1 MPIIFTYP
9 HVLVHFIVTTEYIA
23 DIDKS
28 LSNVSSKIWNPA
40 FPYNAMV
47 IGILITLMLV
57 SSFLYPFTDPL
68 EAYSSR
74 SRSSDEFYQPSNQ
87 SLQLPRLYDIDL
99 KTEIIFTGLD
109 FPTSMAFLG
118 PDDMLVLEKNTGQVR
133 RITNGTLLSS
143 PLLDVNISNQSESGM
158 LGIAVEKNASEGG
171 LPSTTDVFL
180 YFTSSLNSGEN
191 NQPFGNRLYKYQL
204 IDNKLVNPKKLLDL
218 PSWPGPAHNG
228 GRIIIGP
235 DNNVYLTIGNLN
247 VNEKKTF
254 LTRAENLKYGR
265 EPDGRAGILRVT
277 QDGQPIPN
285 GSIIGDQYPLN
296 LYYAYGI
303 RNSFGIDFDPVTENL
318 WDTENG
324 PSYGDEINL
333 VEPGFNSGWNK
344 VQGIWEEAGGR
355 FGPIL
360 TKLQEKEL
368 LVDFDGRGRYSN
380 PEFTWIYNVG
390 PTALK
395 FLDSEKL
402 GKEYENDMFIGDIHN
417 GNVYHFELADNR
429 TALALDGPLKDKMA
443 NNRNEPKTTLFGQG
457 FGGITDIEVGPDGY
471 LYILSVQL
479 SSNGCILDEQDKP
492 PCINYSSPYQGMI
505 YRVVPEA
512 VTSS

>member
-1 MPIIFTYP
+1 MALYYP
-9 HVLVHFIVTTEYIA
+9 
-23 DIDKS
+23 
-28 LSNVSSKIWNPA
+28 
-40 FPYNAMV
+40 
-47 IGILITLMLV
+47 
-57 SSFLYPFTDPL
+57 
-68 EAYSSR
+68 
-74 SRSSDEFYQPSNQ
+74 
-87 SLQLPRLYDIDL
+87 
-99 KTEIIFTGLD
+99 
-109 FPTSMAFLG
+109 
-118 PDDMLVLEKNTGQVR
+118 
-133 RITNGTLLSS
+133 S
-143 PLLDVNISNQSESGM
+143 PLLDVNVSNQSESGM

-180 YFTSSLNSGEN
+180 YFTASLNNGEN
-191 NQPFGNRLYKYQL
+191 NQSIGNRLYKYQL

-218 PSWPGPAHNG
+218 PSSPGPAHNG

-235 DNNVYLTIGNLN
+235 DNNVYFTIGNLN

-265 EPDGRAGILRVT
+265 DPDGRAGILRVT
-277 QDGQPIPN
+277 QDGQPVPN

-360 TKLQEKEL
+360 TKLQEREL
-368 LVDFDGRGRYSN
+368 LVNFDGRGRYSN

-402 GKEYENDMFIGDIHN
+402 GKEYENDMFVGDIHN
-417 GNVYHFELADNR
+417 GNVYHFELTDNR

-443 NNRNEPKTTLFGQG
+443 NNRDEPKTTLFGQG
-457 FGGITDIEVGPDGY
+457 FGGITDIEVGP
-471 LYILSVQL
+471 
-479 SSNGCILDEQDKP
+479 
-492 PCINYSSPYQGMI
+492 
-505 YRVVPEA
+505 
-512 VTSS
+512 